1 MRTSY
6 NDYDGV
12 LSRSFKKEQD
22 KKLSNRI
29 KNAKSLI
36 NNNCPQSYNIFRK
49 LHNRA
54 IVNSTLSK
62 KYIYVIFIRQKL
74 FFKKRKYDYIQK
86 IGKH

>member
-54 IVNSTLSK
+54 IINSTLSK
-62 KYIYVIFIRQKL
+62 KYNYVIIIR
-74 FFKKRKYDYIQK
+74 
-86 IGKH
+86 